1 MPEVGLILH
10 REHAYELYLEL
21 DEVAVVEVDVVD
33 HLDVDVLV
41 LVDEVGVEVLEQ
53 HDVPVDDDLSRVG
66 LVLLF
71 VWYLCGKRKFMDSS
85 IADVEHLHL
94 AISTICCP

>member
-1 MPEVGLILH
+1 MPEVCFVLDG
-10 REHAYELYLEL
+10 EHADELYLEL

-71 VWYLCGKRKFMDSS
+71 VWYLCGKESLW
-85 IADVEHLHL
+85 IVQ
-94 AISTICCP
+94 

>member
-1 MPEVGLILH
+1 MPEVCFVLH
-10 REHAYELYLEL
+10 GEHADELYLEL

-71 VWYLCGKRKFMDSS
+71 VWYLCRKRKFMDIS